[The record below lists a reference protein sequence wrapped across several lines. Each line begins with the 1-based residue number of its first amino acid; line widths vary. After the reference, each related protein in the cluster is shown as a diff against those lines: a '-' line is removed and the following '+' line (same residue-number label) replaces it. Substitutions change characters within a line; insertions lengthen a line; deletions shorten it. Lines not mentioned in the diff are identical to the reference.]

1 MTEAPIH
8 PFEGSDRELVAACL
22 SENSAAWEALIRRY
36 ERLIYSVPVRLGMSP
51 QEAVDVFQSVC
62 FILFKKLATLRD
74 HERLYS
80 WLITT
85 TTRECWRAG
94 AQKRRESER
103 SRSNGRDGPAPSTAD
118 TLSAEQLA
126 YERRLA
132 EEQHEVVR
140 RGMSQL
146 PERCRDLLTM
156 LYFLSEEP
164 TYEDVA
170 RTLNIPVSSI
180 GPTRG
185 RCLAKLKRI
194 LRDSL

>member
-1 MTEAPIH
+1 VTEAPIH
-8 PFEGSDRELVAACL
+8 LVERSDRELVEACL
-22 SENSAAWEALIRRY
+22 SDNSAAWEALIRRY
-36 ERLIYSVPVRLGMSP
+36 ERLIYSVPIRLGMSP
-51 QEAVDVFQSVC
+51 QESVDVFQAVC

-74 HERLYS
+74 RERLYS

-94 AQKRRESER
+94 AEKRREFER
-103 SRSNGRDGPAPSTAD
+103 SQANGQNRPVTPAD
-118 TLSAEQLA
+118 TMSAEQLA
-126 YERRLA
+126 YERRLT
-132 EEQHEVVR
+132 EERHEVVR
-140 RGMSQL
+140 RAMSQL

-170 RTLNIPVSSI
+170 RSLNIPISSI

-194 LRDSL
+194 LRDSF

>member
-1 MTEAPIH
+1 VTEAPLHLI
-8 PFEGSDRELVAACL
+8 ELSDRELVEACL
-22 SENSAAWEALIRRY
+22 SDNSAAWEALIRRY
-36 ERLIYSVPVRLGMSP
+36 ERLIYSVPIRLGMSP
-51 QEAVDVFQSVC
+51 QEAVDIFQSVC

-94 AQKRRESER
+94 AQRRRESER
-103 SRSNGRDGPAPSTAD
+103 SQSNGRERQSSQETH
-118 TLSAEQLA
+118 TAEQLA

-132 EEQHEVVR
+132 EERHEVVR
-140 RGMSQL
+140 RAMSQL
-146 PERCRDLLTM
+146 PERCRELLTM

-170 RTLNIPVSSI
+170 RNLNMPISSI

-194 LRDSL
+194 LRDSF

>member
-8 PFEGSDRELVAACL
+8 LVERSDRELVEACL
-22 SENSAAWEALIRRY
+22 SDNSAAWEALIRRY
-36 ERLIYSVPVRLGMSP
+36 ERLIYSVPIRLGMSP
-51 QEAVDVFQSVC
+51 QEAVDVFQAVC

-94 AQKRRESER
+94 AQKRREFER
-103 SRSNGRDGPAPSTAD
+103 SQANGQSRQVALPNPV
-118 TLSAEQLA
+118 SAEQLA

-132 EEQHEVVR
+132 EERHEVLR
-140 RGMSQL
+140 RAMSQL

-170 RTLNIPVSSI
+170 RSLNMPISSI

>member
-1 MTEAPIH
+1 VAEAPILV
-8 PFEGSDRELVAACL
+8 ERSDRELVEACL
-22 SENSAAWEALIRRY
+22 SDNSAAWEALIRRY
-36 ERLIYSVPVRLGMSP
+36 ERLIYSVPIRLGMSP
-51 QEAVDVFQSVC
+51 EEAVDIFQSVC

-94 AQKRRESER
+94 AQKRRDSER
-103 SRSNGRDGPAPSTAD
+103 IQSNGQNGQVSSGE
-118 TLSAEQLA
+118 TLSAEQIA

-140 RGMSQL
+140 RAMTQL
-146 PERCRDLLTM
+146 PERCRELLTM
-156 LYFLSEEP
+156 LYFLGDEP
-164 TYEDVA
+164 TYEDVS
-170 RTLNIPVSSI
+170 RSLNIPISSI

-185 RCLAKLKRI
+185 RCLAKLRRI
-194 LRDSL
+194 LRDTFG

>member
-1 MTEAPIH
+1 VTEAPILA
-8 PFEGSDRELVAACL
+8 ERSDRELVDACL
-22 SENSAAWEALIRRY
+22 SDNSAAWEALIRRY
-36 ERLIYSVPVRLGMSP
+36 ERLIYSVPIRLGMSP
-51 QEAVDVFQSVC
+51 QEAVEVFQSVC
-62 FILFKKLATLRD
+62 FILFKKLGTLRE
-74 HERLYS
+74 HERIYS

-103 SRSNGRDGPAPSTAD
+103 LQSNGQNGPIASGETV
-118 TLSAEQLA
+118 SAEQLA

-132 EEQHEVVR
+132 EQQHEVVR
-140 RGMSQL
+140 RAMSQL
-146 PERCRDLLTM
+146 PEKCRDLLTM
-156 LYFLSEEP
+156 LYYVSEEP

-170 RTLNIPVSSI
+170 RSLNMPISSI

-194 LRDSL
+194 LRDSF

>member
-8 PFEGSDRELVAACL
+8 LIERSDRELVEACL
-22 SENSAAWEALIRRY
+22 SDNSAAWEALIRRY
-36 ERLIYSVPVRLGMSP
+36 ERLIYSVPIRLGMSP
-51 QEAVDVFQSVC
+51 QEAVDIFQAVC
-62 FILFKKLATLRD
+62 FILFKKLGTLRD

-103 SRSNGRDGPAPSTAD
+103 WHSNGQNGPVPTAD
-118 TLSAEQLA
+118 LMSPEQIA

-132 EEQHEVVR
+132 EERHEHVR
-140 RGMSQL
+140 RAMSQL
-146 PERCRDLLTM
+146 PERCRELLTM
-156 LYFLSEEP
+156 LYFVSDEP
-164 TYEDVA
+164 SYEDVA
-170 RTLNIPVSSI
+170 RSLNIPISSI

-194 LRDSL
+194 LADSF